1 MPHVLGNAINSKK
14 GVSGNHTVITL
25 SLMNPAQGTS
35 IRDWHFTDE
44 KVIRIGRAPDNEVV
58 LLSSVVS
65 RHHAEL
71 RWEED
76 QWQLFNLGAN
86 GTFIDGEQV
95 VDQAKLTDGATIR
108 LAASGPVI
116 QVRINHS

>member
-1 MPHVLGNAINSKK
+1 M
-14 GVSGNHTVITL
+14 ITL

-95 VDQAKLTDGATIR
+95 VNQAKLTDGATIR
-108 LAASGPVI
+108 LAASGPII
-116 QVRINHS
+116 QVRIAHS